1 MQFDFEQFTKRFKR
15 AYPVARY
22 GRRKQNDGNDCDL
35 FSYDEA
41 LEVFREYFLAYEYYT
56 GTAHPQLK
64 REKII
69 DIIQRMDVGETPET
83 CPYDDMSFSPADY
96 PAMIDAHFRTKY
108 CDDCDY
114 NICHF
119 FSGCIR
125 YLRWFNTAVV
135 DRELT

>member
-1 MQFDFEQFTKRFKR
+1 MQFDFELFTKRFKR

-22 GRRKQNDGNDCDL
+22 GRCKRTGGNNCGL
-35 FSYDEA
+35 FSYDDA
-41 LEVFREYFLAYEYYT
+41 LEVFRLYFLAYEYYT
-56 GTAHPQLK
+56 GCTHPQLK

-69 DIIQRMDVGETPET
+69 DIIQRMDEGETPET
-83 CPYDDMSFSPADY
+83 CPYDDMGFDPADY

-108 CDDCDY
+108 RDCDY

-125 YLRWFNTAVV
+125 YLRWFNTAVC

>member
-1 MQFDFEQFTKRFKR
+1 MLFDFERFTKLFAR
-15 AYPVARY
+15 AYPVAVY
-22 GRRKQNDGNDCDL
+22 GRHKQYCGMDCGL
-35 FSYDEA
+35 YSYDDA
-41 LEVFREYFLAYEYYT
+41 LAVFKEYFLAYEYYT

-69 DIIQRMDVGETPET
+69 DIIQRMDEGKTPEN

-108 CDDCDY
+108 RDGCDY

-135 DRELT
+135 DSELT